1 LLDRQGVRGL
11 RFSGVCDDV
20 EGSGLRTEQRLA
32 KDFLERFQRFVIMGH
47 HEPDG
52 DCVGSQLVLSSWLKR
67 KKKKAVVVSAG
78 PFDRPEV
85 TPYRARF
92 RTSVGRV
99 AKSNDTARILVDC
112 SEPERTRIRDEVL
125 ESLPCL
131 VIDHHASA
139 GQYGQVNII
148 DPSFPSTTLL
158 ILDLM
163 EALGDAPTRR
173 EAELLLF
180 GFCTDTGFFRHL
192 SEEGSPYLVNA
203 ARLME
208 YGASLR
214 KVYQSIYSGR
224 ELAQFKLLAKLLER
238 AESYAD
244 GKVLVTW
251 QNLDDGRGQG
261 ISLRGSDD
269 LYRHLQSVK
278 HNEVVVFIKQENDC
292 ECDVGL
298 RSNGKVDVAKLAQ
311 SFGGGGHT
319 LASGYTVRGSIDQVK
334 RGILEKLAGRF
345 EI

>member
-1 LLDRQGVRGL
+1 M
-11 RFSGVCDDV
+11 
-20 EGSGLRTEQRLA
+20 RTGQRLA
-32 KDFLERFQRFVIMGH
+32 KDFLDQFQRFIIIGH

-67 KKKKAVVVSAG
+67 KAKKVVVVSAG

-85 TPYRARF
+85 TPFRARF
-92 RTSVGRV
+92 KGTVSRV
-99 AKSNDTARILVDC
+99 AKSGNTARILVDC
-112 SEPERTRIRDEVL
+112 SEPERTRIRDETL

-139 GQYGQVNII
+139 GNYGQVNVI

-158 ILDLM
+158 IFDLM
-163 EALGDAPTRR
+163 QTIGDVPTHR

-192 SEEGSPYLVNA
+192 SDEGSRFLGRVTQ
-203 ARLME
+203 LME

-214 KVYQSIYSGR
+214 RVYQSIYSGR
-224 ELAQFKLLAKLLER
+224 ELAQFKLLAKLLDR
-238 AESYAD
+238 TESYAD

-251 QNLDDGRGQG
+251 QGRGDGRGEG

-269 LYRHLQSVK
+269 LYKHLQSVK
-278 HNEVVVFIKQENDC
+278 RNEVVVFIKQENDC

-319 LASGYTVRGSIDQVK
+319 LAAGYTVSGSIDEV
-334 RGILEKLAGRF
+334 RRDILEKLGKRF
-345 EI
+345 AI